1 MVEQFKAKRNE
12 IAKLAKTSTGHAN
25 ELIVENASKRL
36 RVFFKRCHYTINGGA
51 ITKKVS

>member
-12 IAKLAKTSTGHAN
+12 IAKLAKTSTVHAN

-36 RVFFKRCHYTINGGA
+36 RVFFKGCHYTNNDNA
-51 ITKKVS
+51 IIKKVS